1 MLILLLG
8 SYDDETKRLLYFLR
22 ENLSKSFLEVGVVIL
37 LMERL
42 NLFRVEDGRNVLTE
56 EDDYN
61 NLTVYAFPLT
71 LGKGEIEPNIIDT
84 ISVNGNTKST
94 LENYLGKIEGI
105 AEGLEVQKQPI
116 DSNDGL
122 FKFLVDLSK
131 LFLIIRLREETRGGE
146 YLELGYIL
154 REKDRAIV
162 SQWGDIFLFKKR
174 GIARST
180 MIDLFLNS
188 DEIKLREFDD
198 NSDLLEQIEDLVN
211 KLH

>member
-1 MLILLLG
+1 M
-8 SYDDETKRLLYFLR
+8 
-22 ENLSKSFLEVGVVIL
+22 
-37 LMERL
+37 
-42 NLFRVEDGRNVLTE
+42 
-56 EDDYN
+56 
-61 NLTVYAFPLT
+61 FPFT
-71 LGKGEIEPNIIDT
+71 DMVSII
-84 ISVNGNTKST
+84 
-94 LENYLGKIEGI
+94 
-105 AEGLEVQKQPI
+105 
-116 DSNDGL
+116 
-122 FKFLVDLSK
+122 
-131 LFLIIRLREETRGGE
+131 
-146 YLELGYIL
+146 LGYIL